1 MIPLASPTLFLY
13 GPPAT
18 GKSTCARNLAV
29 ALGKTAIDLDTLVEQ
44 RVGMTIPE
52 YVAKA
57 GGEAFRDAE
66 TETLRA
72 LCNERPDAVVALGGG
87 TLLRPQNRHRLYR
100 HAARGTR
107 QARRAQGRKPSL
119 LERRRGPAQDAGR
132 TSGALRLLPPA
143 REPDG

>member
-57 GGEAFRDAE
+57 GGEAFRD
-66 TETLRA
+66 
-72 LCNERPDAVVALGGG
+72 G
-87 TLLRPQNRHRLYR
+87 
-100 HAARGTR
+100 
-107 QARRAQGRKPSL
+107 
-119 LERRRGPAQDAGR
+119 
-132 TSGALRLLPPA
+132 LRLKK
-143 REPDG
+143 